1 MAETKKQTK
10 KVEQVE
16 NLNKMDLLQFTENLD
31 NMRQYAAAVDKILQ
45 LTDLNSS
52 STKTWTVFNKDS
64 LRSYLQN
71 PYSTNSQTNLRN
83 LAKFLYTL
91 SFPLRRIINY
101 FASLPDFSMYKV
113 NLDFS
118 LIEDNDEDALLQD
131 YENACR
137 FIRKMNLE
145 INMLKLLVIAWR
157 EGIVYFQPY
166 QDDDGTLLLMPLDSQ
181 YCRISSVGYNNLL
194 HVAFDFSFFNGSNAF
209 YLEVWDPEFK
219 KKYNQYQSD
228 SSLRWQEL
236 ETARAF
242 KIDIGD
248 IDLVLPTFASLF
260 EGLIDLI
267 DLQSLI
273 AVRDSLDIYKLLV
286 MKVPLLNSKNP
297 DDFALNLSLAHQF
310 YAKALNTLPPEI
322 GLILSPGMDVD
333 SVSFDKNAT
342 SDTNAIADSYQNL
355 MEQTG
360 ISQIFDSSRLTG
372 SSSVKMSML
381 SDALMA
387 TKGILQQVAAF
398 VNERIQMEYP
408 NSTAYI
414 KFIDT
419 VTYTK
424 DDRITQIKDAASL
437 GLPVKQEYMTLLGYD
452 PLETLASDWLETKL
466 GMSIEKFMHPLI
478 SSHTQSGSS
487 DTGGAPTKDDGELT
501 DEGAETKDKEKNK

>member
-1 MAETKKQTK
+1 MAEAKTQTK
-10 KVEQVE
+10 EEVKTE
-16 NLNKMDLLQFTENLD
+16 LFKLTENID
-31 NMRQYAAAVDKILQ
+31 NMRQYATAVDKILQ
-45 LTDLNSS
+45 LVDLTSS
-52 STKTWTVFNKDS
+52 STKTWTVFNKDN

-71 PYSTNSQTNLRN
+71 PYSANSQTNLRN

-91 SFPLRRIINY
+91 SFPLRRIVNY

-118 LIEDNDEDALLQD
+118 LVEENDEESLLQD
-131 YENACR
+131 YEDACR

-145 INMLKLLVIAWR
+145 INMFKLMVIAWR
-157 EGIVYFQPY
+157 EGVVYFQPY
-166 QDDDGTLLLMPLDSQ
+166 QDDDGTMLLMPLDSQ
-181 YCRISSVGYNNLL
+181 YCKIGSIGYNNLL
-194 HVAFDFSFFNGSNAF
+194 HVAFDFSFFNGSNSF
-209 YLEVWDPEFK
+209 YLEVWDPEYK
-219 KKYNQYQSD
+219 KKYNAYQND

-242 KIDIGD
+242 KIDVSD
-248 IDLVLPTFASLF
+248 IDLVIPTFASLF

-273 AVRDSLDIYKLLV
+273 AVKDSLDIYKLLV
-286 MKVPLLNSKNP
+286 MKIPMLSGAKNP
-297 DDFALNLSLAHQF
+297 DELALNLTLAQKF
-310 YAKALNTLPPEI
+310 YAKALNVLPEEI
-322 GLILSPGMDVD
+322 GLILSPGMDID

-372 SSSVKMSML
+372 ASSVKMSML
-381 SDALMA
+381 ADAMMA
-387 TKGILQQVAAF
+387 TKGIMKQVEAF

-408 NSTAYI
+408 NSVAYL

-419 VTYTK
+419 TTYTK
-424 DDRITQIKDAASL
+424 DDRISQVKDAASL

-452 PLETLASDWLETKL
+452 PLETIASDWLETKL
-466 GMSIEKFMHPLI
+466 GMSVDKFIHPLV
-478 SSHTQSGSS
+478 SSHTQSGNS
-487 DTGGAPTKDDGELT
+487 DTGGAPEKDDGDLT
-501 DEGAETKDKEKNK
+501 DDGADTKDKEKNEQ

>member
-1 MAETKKQTK
+1 MAETKKQKEEIKTDILK
-10 KVEQVE
+10 
-16 NLNKMDLLQFTENLD
+16 FTENLD
-31 NMRQYAAAVDKILQ
+31 NMKQFADAADKILQ
-45 LTDLNSS
+45 LIDLTSS
-52 STKTWTVFNKDS
+52 ATKTWTVFNKDS
-64 LRSYLQN
+64 LRTYLQN
-71 PYSTNSQTNLRN
+71 PYSANSQVNLRN

-118 LIEDNDEDALLQD
+118 LIEENDEESLLQD

-145 INMLKLLVIAWR
+145 INMFKLLIIAWR

-166 QDDDGTLLLMPLDSQ
+166 QDDDGTMLLMPLDPQ
-181 YCRISSVGYNNLL
+181 YCKVGSIGYNNLL
-194 HVAFDFSFFNGSNAF
+194 HVAYDFSYFNGSNSF
-209 YLEVWDPEFK
+209 YLDIWDPEFK
-219 KKYNQYQSD
+219 TKYNAYQRD
-228 SSLRWQEL
+228 NTLRWQEL

-242 KIDIGD
+242 KIDISD
-248 IDLVLPTFASLF
+248 IDLILPTFASLF

-273 AVRDSLDIYKLLV
+273 AVKDSLDIYKLLV
-286 MKVPLLNSKNP
+286 MKIPLLNSKNP
-297 DDFALNLSLAHQF
+297 DDLAINLTLAQKF
-310 YAKALNTLPPEI
+310 YAKALGVLPEEI
-322 GLILSPGMDVD
+322 GLILSPGMDID

-372 SSSVKMSML
+372 ASSVKMSML

-387 TKGILQQVAAF
+387 TKGIMQQVAAF

-408 NSTAYI
+408 NSAAYL

-424 DDRITQIKDAASL
+424 DDRIAQIEKAANA
-437 GLPVKQEYMTLLGYD
+437 GLSVKLEYMTLLGYD
-452 PLETLASDWLETKL
+452 PLEAISSDWIETKL
-466 GMSIEKFMHPLI
+466 GLSVTRFIHPLV
-478 SSHTQSGSS
+478 SSHTQSGTS
-487 DTGGAPTKDDGELT
+487 DTGGAPEKDDGDLT
-501 DEGAETKDKEKNK
+501 DEGAETKDDEKNDQ